1 GKFGE
6 ACAIGEQALAAGGD
20 AAALNAMLGMLR
32 SQAGDLQAAANHLRA
47 AQRSRPG
54 DLVIGG
60 NLAAV
65 LAQLGDYRGALEIAT
80 EEVAKADRSGRLL
93 KTRAFAAQMLEDH
106 PTAISSYE
114 MLVALDPGD
123 WESWNNLG
131 NSRREQGDAVGSIA
145 ALRRAI
151 EIEPRSPPVW
161 LNLATAL
168 VAGAHFEDAEQQ
180 LRKMAEDF
188 PADEKPLRELHALYQ
203 QQMRDEEALEAIEGA
218 VKRAPDKVD
227 LWLALASH

>member
-1 GKFGE
+1 MFPVKIIFRFE
-6 ACAIGEQALAAGGD
+6 K
-20 AAALNAMLGMLR
+20 LR
-32 SQAGDLQAAANHLRA
+32 IFHIRLFPTPWLDNRHRNPPS
-47 AQRSRPG
+47 S
-54 DLVIGG
+54 
-60 NLAAV
+60 
-65 LAQLGDYRGALEIAT
+65 
-80 EEVAKADRSGRLL
+80 KADRSGRLL

-227 LWLALASH
+227 LWLALEHSIHRLRRHVAVLVVVQQGRGVLAVKNHHVDRITGN